1 MSHNSLLIPPL
12 HTCRHLHFYFPLAT
26 CSTGRTIVKGA
37 KGVIKNKN
45 LHLYKE

>member
-12 HTCRHLHFYFPLAT
+12 HTCRHLHFYFPLA
-26 CSTGRTIVKGA
+26 STGRTIVKGA